1 MKMLRYRVKIQQLRS
16 FGSVFSIG
24 AEYRPVQ
31 WSDNRSR
38 PSKGSRRMDSDA
50 PNRPRGFAAI
60 GAFFVFGATMAA
72 YAAVTL
78 LMPGTFLDALW
89 VLNKRGHA
97 GLILLGRGAV
107 FPFAALS
114 VLLGLAALG
123 WFRRKRWGWMLGVT
137 IIALHAAGDLI
148 NGVMGEWLKGAFGVA
163 IAGLLLIYMT
173 RGRVRSHFRREG
185 AARQI

>member
-1 MKMLRYRVKIQQLRS
+1 MEPAKC
-16 FGSVFSIG
+16 
-24 AEYRPVQ
+24 
-31 WSDNRSR
+31 
-38 PSKGSRRMDSDA
+38 
-50 PNRPRGFAAI
+50 NRPRGLVAI

-72 YAAVTL
+72 YAAATL

-89 VLNKRGHA
+89 ALNKRGHA
-97 GLILLGRGAV
+97 GLVLLGRGAV
-107 FPFAALS
+107 FLFAVLS

-148 NGVMGEWLKGAFGVA
+148 NGVMGDWLKGAFGVA

-173 RGRVRSHFRREG
+173 RPTVRNYFREVEKPKP
-185 AARQI
+185 